1 MVSMLEQPPR
11 QPGKDC
17 KLAKQLQAI
26 RGMNDILPEQTP
38 VWSWLEANIRHT
50 LSQYGYRE
58 MRVPIVEFTNLF
70 ARGIGENTDVVE
82 KEMYT
87 FVDRG
92 GDSLTL
98 RPEATACCVRAG
110 IEHGLF
116 HNQQQRLWTSGPMFR
131 YERPQK
137 GRYRQ
142 FHQVSVETFG
152 MDGPDVDA
160 ELILMTWSLWQRL
173 GLDQHVTLELNT
185 LGDSQARQNYRE
197 ALIAY
202 LEQHIDALDE
212 DSKRRM
218 YANPLRVL
226 DSKDKSTQAALADAP
241 KLHDYLD
248 EESRSHFATLCTIL
262 DDVGVKY
269 TINQR
274 LVRGLDYY
282 NRTVFEWVTT
292 ALGSQGTVCGGG
304 RYDGLVEQLGGKPTK
319 ACGFAMGM
327 ERLVLLLETCNLVP
341 AEVAGLV
348 DAVLVTFGD
357 VGTYGM
363 VLAERLRAACPDLR
377 LLVSCGGGSVKS
389 QMKRADKSGAA
400 IALMVGEDEQ
410 REGRVSVKYLREDK
424 PQESLTFA
432 ELVAGPL
439 ARLIG
444 H

>member
-1 MVSMLEQPPR
+1 M
-11 QPGKDC
+11 
-17 KLAKQLQAI
+17 AKQLQAI
-26 RGMNDILPEQTP
+26 RGMNDILPEQSP
-38 VWSWLEANIRHT
+38 VWSWLEGNVRHI
-50 LSQYGYRE
+50 LAQYGYRE

-87 FVDRG
+87 FEDRG

-110 IEHGLF
+110 IQNGLF

-152 MDGPDVDA
+152 MDGPDIDA
-160 ELILMTWSLWQRL
+160 ELILMTWNLWERL
-173 GLDQHVTLELNT
+173 GLDEHVTLELNT
-185 LGDSQARQNYRE
+185 LADLESRKNYRE

-202 LEQHIDALDE
+202 LEQHKDVLDE

-226 DSKDKSTQAALADAP
+226 DSKDKATQSVLGEAP
-241 KLHDYLD
+241 KLHDYMD
-248 EESRSHFATLCTIL
+248 DDSREHFTRLCAIL
-262 DDVGVKY
+262 DDAGVKY
-269 TINQR
+269 VVNQR

-282 NRTVFEWVTT
+282 NRTVFEWITS

-327 ERLVLLLETCNLVP
+327 ERLILLLETCNLVP
-341 AEVAGLV
+341 EDVNKTV

-363 VLAERLRAACPDLR
+363 VFAEKLRQTCPNLR
-377 LLVSCGGGSVKS
+377 LQVSCGGGSVKS
-389 QMKRADKSGAA
+389 QMKRADKSGADV
-400 IALMVGEDEQ
+400 ALVIGEDEKQ
-410 REGRVSVKYLREDK
+410 NGTVTVKFLREDK
-424 PQESLTFA
+424 PQITCTFE
-432 ELVAGPL
+432 ELVARGE
-439 ARLIG
+439 ISG
-444 H
+444 